1 MMINFTYDQKIDIQR
16 RKRYASFIKNHNTV
30 WGINRSL
37 EKILKV
43 KDINF
48 SINTD
53 NIFSKS
59 KNIINQCEK
68 IFLIKNIPLEGYIIT
83 APFSMINDHTKKIS
97 KKGIIYFSIF
107 NINNIRRVIAH
118 EIFHIYF
125 EKYTKRQILNYETSK
140 EYYTVIL
147 NDIFAPKLSQGYPE
161 LRKERKKIFDIW
173 LRTKSIDACIAKY
186 KK

>member
-1 MMINFTYDQKIDIQR
+1 MIINFTYDRKIDIQC
-16 RKRYASFIKNHNTV
+16 RKRYIGFIRKHSTV
-30 WGINRSL
+30 WGTNRSL
-37 EKILKV
+37 EKILQI

-53 NIFSKS
+53 DIFSKS

-68 IFLIKNIPLEGYIIT
+68 IFLIKNIPIKGYIIT
-83 APFSMINDHTKKIS
+83 TPFSMINDHTKKIS

-107 NINNIRRVIAH
+107 NINHIRRVIAH

-147 NDIFAPKLSQGYPE
+147 NDIFSSKLSQGYPE
-161 LRKERKKIFDIW
+161 LQKERKKVFDIW
-173 LRTKSIDACIAKY
+173 FRTKSIDACITKY
-186 KK
+186 